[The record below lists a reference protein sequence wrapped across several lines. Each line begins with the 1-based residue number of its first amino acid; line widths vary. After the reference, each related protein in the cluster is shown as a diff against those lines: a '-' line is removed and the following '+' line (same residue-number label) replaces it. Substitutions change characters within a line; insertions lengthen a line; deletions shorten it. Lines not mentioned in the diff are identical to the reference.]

1 MCHCDKSFEEFQHG
15 HHDGYFANKNASVSA
30 NLLFCWPDALHV
42 FSSIKQMLLG

>member
-30 NLLFCWPDALHV
+30 NLLFCGLMHCMFLA
-42 FSSIKQMLLG
+42 Q